1 MRIMFFAGFL
11 MAWEEKGKAFTSG
24 IWVYLSNQMKRLRH
38 FSTDI
43 YLQIFLLFLLWF
55 QSWLLPCFHKQSLS
69 GRLEKTRRPL
79 RALKTGM
86 TNTIS

>member
-1 MRIMFFAGFL
+1 MLFAGFL
-11 MAWEEKGKAFTSG
+11 MAGEGKGKAFTSG

-55 QSWLLPCFHKQSLS
+55 QSWLLRCFHKQSLS
-69 GRLEKTRRPL
+69 GRPEKTRRP
-79 RALKTGM
+79 RSEPLKTGM